1 MSNYNRVM
9 NKDMEEVYKDR
20 TVYLISRIREKANR
34 LLIRELG
41 NHNLMGIVPS
51 HGDILVSLFLQPR
64 ITMKRLAEMIDRD
77 KSTVTTLVNKL
88 VRLGYVEKTA
98 DSTDN
103 RVTLVSLTPKGRS
116 LKPVFLDISLK
127 LQESVYK
134 NLTRREKGTLIDLL
148 AKIDLGW

>member
-1 MSNYNRVM
+1 M